1 LERAFFGEGGVGLR
15 DEVILATYSEIG
27 LKSPPVR
34 RHLESLLLRHIRKR
48 LELKGL
54 EVEKVVR
61 RQGRLIVEGTDSLR
75 GAEVV
80 ARVFGVAS
88 ARPAVKIR
96 DDLTTITQTV
106 VDAAKEIV
114 EPKQSFAID
123 ARRTGKQLYT
133 SKEIEVVAGDAVLKA
148 LSQKGV
154 YVDLSHPDNTI
165 YVEARGRTAYVY
177 HRVFPGVAGLPFG
190 SQGKVVSLFSGG
202 IDSPV
207 AAWLMMKRGCF
218 VRLLFCDQRPL
229 VGDDYYERALAVAG
243 KIREYVPRGHYSL
256 SVVPMGVIMQ
266 EIVDKVPPKLVCV
279 CCKRMMYRLGGLV
292 AEKIGAEGLVTGE
305 SLGQVASQTL
315 FNLRVLDDVVSLPVY
330 RPLISF
336 EKLDIVRWAEHIGTY
351 ALSATS
357 IHGCTALPKK
367 PSTKAKLLDVKRVE
381 ERLNVQKLTSQ
392 AVQEMTRIPL

>member
-1 LERAFFGEGGVGLR
+1 M
-15 DEVILATYSEIG
+15 ILATYSEIG

-34 RHLESLLLRHIRKR
+34 RHLESLLLRHIRKQ
-48 LELKGL
+48 LELKGC

-61 RQGRLIVEGTDSLR
+61 GQGRLIVEGTDSLR

-88 ARPAVKIR
+88 ARPAVRIR

-106 VDAAKEIV
+106 VDVAKEIV
-114 EPKQSFAID
+114 GVNQSFAID
-123 ARRTGKQLYT
+123 ARRIGKQPYT
-133 SKEIEVVAGDAVLKA
+133 SKEIEVVVGDAVLKA
-148 LSQKGV
+148 LSRKGV
-154 YVDLSHPDNTI
+154 YVDLTHPDNTI

-229 VGDDYYERALAVAG
+229 VGDDYYERALTVAG
-243 KIREYVPRGHYSL
+243 KIREYVPRENYSL
-256 SVVPMGVIMQ
+256 DVIPMGVIMQ
-266 EIVDKVPPKLVCV
+266 EIVDKVPPKLICV

-315 FNLRVLDDVVSLPVY
+315 FNLRVLDDAVSLPVY
-330 RPLISF
+330 RPLIGF
-336 EKLDIVRWAEHIGTY
+336 EKLDIVRWAEDIGTY
-351 ALSATS
+351 TSSATS

-367 PSTKAKLLDVKRVE
+367 PSTKAKLFDVKRAE
-381 ERLNVQKLTSQ
+381 ERLNLQKLTSQ
-392 AVQEMTRIPL
+392 AVQKMTRIPL